1 MTKTKSNAITGS
13 GRDVAFWFALLSPVL
28 GILAGFLSLLLFYR

>member
-1 MTKTKSNAITGS
+1 MTKTKPNAITGS
-13 GRDVAFWFALLSPVL
+13 GRDAALWFALLSPVL